1 MITVVH
7 GYVVLYLTIFET
19 LIILKI
25 DGSKENCHK
34 DGISTICSKI
44 ISFRSF
50 EILYCCNSNRN
61 HHTGKC
67 KSTGASCNALVKIKL
82 RTGVRLKWRKR

>member
-1 MITVVH
+1 MLRYHVDDTVVR

-34 DGISTICSKI
+34 DGISSICSKI
-44 ISFRSF
+44 ISFR
-50 EILYCCNSNRN
+50 
-61 HHTGKC
+61 
-67 KSTGASCNALVKIKL
+67 KL
-82 RTGVRLKWRKR
+82 